1 MPKSTTWIT
10 GSGLAKIVVDANF
23 TWTMILTVRS
33 LGAGATYQE
42 VVGLNVAID
51 EVLLVNS
58 LGASDLCKRD
68 RE

>member
-1 MPKSTTWIT
+1 
-10 GSGLAKIVVDANF
+10 
-23 TWTMILTVRS
+23 MILTVRS